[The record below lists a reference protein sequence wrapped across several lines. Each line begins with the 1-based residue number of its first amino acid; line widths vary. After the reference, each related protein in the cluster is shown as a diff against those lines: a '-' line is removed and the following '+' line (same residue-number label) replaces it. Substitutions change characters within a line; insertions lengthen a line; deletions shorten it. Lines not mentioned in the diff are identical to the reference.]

1 MKRVACKAPPLN
13 SIDRVSGRSVYRI
26 YLRLLPAYL
35 FLLYTRP
42 MSQLILVVD
51 DEPKIARLT
60 RDYLEK
66 NGFRVIVAAD
76 GQSALAIT
84 RREKP
89 DLIILD
95 LLLPQMDGREVCRI
109 LRRESDVPIIMLTAL
124 SEEIDQVTGLEIG
137 ADDYI
142 TKPFSVRTL
151 VARVRSLL
159 RRTRGGVKT
168 PAIVRAGSLEV
179 DTEKHSVSS
188 NGVPI
193 KLTPNEFKLLYLLAS
208 HPGQTL
214 TRDQLLEDL
223 HGTASSMDR
232 SVDSHIKNLRKKLE
246 AASGEAMVETV
257 YGIGYRFVEQ

>member
-1 MKRVACKAPPLN
+1 
-13 SIDRVSGRSVYRI
+13 
-26 YLRLLPAYL
+26 
-35 FLLYTRP
+35 

-51 DEPKIARLT
+51 DEPKVARLA

-66 NGFRVIVAAD
+66 NGFRVVTAGD
-76 GQSALAIT
+76 GQSALTVA

-95 LLLPQMDGREVCRI
+95 LMLPQIDGREVCRI

-151 VARVRSLL
+151 VARVRALL
-159 RRTRGGVKT
+159 RRTHGEVKAVGILRLGKLEIDSRKYSVAYGG
-168 PAIVRAGSLEV
+168 I
-179 DTEKHSVSS
+179 
-188 NGVPI
+188 PI
-193 KLTPNEFKLLYLLAS
+193 KLTPNEFKLLFLLAGRA
-208 HPGQTL
+208 GQTL
-214 TRDQLLEDL
+214 TREQLLEDL
-223 HGTASSMDR
+223 HGAASSMDR

-246 AASGEAMVETV
+246 AACGEPMIETV
-257 YGIGYRFVEQ
+257 YGIGYRFIETESHQQKRP